1 MCTWDFKIY
10 HLYRNRNK
18 QENRGKCL
26 LKSELELSHR
36 YHKPLNNILVVV
48 FYNVCASTYIVFS
61 LGSTLYYQSRFR
73 NGTCK
78 SFTKQ
83 PTKDCIIIPTSS
95 ERYHP
100 FVRGSSHIFLY
111 MQYHFLLF
119 RQHKKFNLHLIE
131 LGRRLCALLWS
142 TVLPAGTA
150 IGLPEHKPT
159 KELDNLIPVV
169 FIAW

>member
-36 YHKPLNNILVVV
+36 YHKPLNNILVIV

-61 LGSTLYYQSRFR
+61 LGSILYYQSRFR

-83 PTKDCIIIPTSS
+83 PAKDCIIIPTSS

-111 MQYHFLLF
+111 MQYHFPLF